1 MSSCNLMKAVSD
13 GKFRLGRILAEGGAN
28 VNERNQ
34 EQMTVLMAAC
44 GIETNE
50 CHRHQ
55 KLKLIQTLLENGAN
69 PQDLDS
75 SGKSCLEYT
84 RSQSIDVRNM
94 VIQYLAKTDQNSST
108 G

>member
-1 MSSCNLMKAVSD
+1 MSSCNIMKAVSD

-28 VNERNQ
+28 VHERNQ

-69 PQDLDS
+69 PQDLDR

-84 RSQSIDVRNM
+84 RSQSIDVRNT

>member
-1 MSSCNLMKAVSD
+1 MSSCNLMDAVSS
-13 GKFRLGRILAEGGAN
+13 GKFRLGRILADGGAN
-28 VNERNQ
+28 VNERNE

-69 PQDLDS
+69 PEDQDR
-75 SGKSCLEYT
+75 SGKSCLQYT
-84 RSQSIDVRNM
+84 RSESIDVRNM
-94 VIQYLAKTDQNSST
+94 VIRYLDKTDQKSSS